1 MLVLCALEAYPN
13 LLISS
18 ISPENNIDIYNAAS
32 SLKSLKIMMI
42 IVAIGGPL
50 VLGYTYF
57 VYKTF
62 RGKVK
67 IDETSY

>member
-1 MLVLCALEAYPN
+1 LVLA
-13 LLISS
+13 
-18 ISPENNIDIYNAAS
+18 
-32 SLKSLKIMMI
+32 
-42 IVAIGGPL
+42 
-50 VLGYTYF
+50 YTYF